1 MKKSGGKTFE
11 SGGPGA
17 GNLDKNNRRY
27 CMINRTHIFVVFVFI
42 ILLIT
47 GCAGTKVVRMEA
59 DTITD
64 LSGKWN
70 DTDSRLVAEELI
82 NDCLSRPWYNKFSDQ
97 SRIPTVIVGEVRNK
111 SHEHINIETFVKDIE
126 RSLINSGKVE
136 FVAGKHERIQ
146 LRQEKADQML
156 GNVTEETMKMAGK
169 EIGADLML
177 IGSINTIA
185 DQEGNKRVMFY
196 QINMELIEIETNR
209 KLWIGDKKIKK
220 FITKSRLK
228 L

>member
-1 MKKSGGKTFE
+1 MQE
-11 SGGPGA
+11 
-17 GNLDKNNRRY
+17 
-27 CMINRTHIFVVFVFI
+27 
-42 ILLIT
+42 
-47 GCAGTKVVRMEA
+47 
-59 DTITD
+59 DTTTD

-70 DTDSRLVAEELI
+70 DTDSRLVAEGLI
-82 NDCLSRPWYNKFSDQ
+82 NDCLSRPWYHKFSDQ
-97 SRIPTVIVGEVRNK
+97 SRIPTIIVGEVRNR
-111 SHEHINIETFVKDIE
+111 SHEHISIETFVKDME

-136 FVAGKHERIQ
+136 FVAGKRERIQ

-156 GNVTEETMKMAGK
+156 GNVTEESMKMAGK
-169 EIGADLML
+169 EIGADLMM

-196 QINMELIEIETNR
+196 QIDMELIEIETNR

-220 FITKSRLK
+220 YITKSRLK

>member
-1 MKKSGGKTFE
+1 MK
-11 SGGPGA
+11 
-17 GNLDKNNRRY
+17 
-27 CMINRTHIFVVFVFI
+27 NRTQTFFVFIFI

-47 GCAGTKVVRMEA
+47 GCAGTKVVRMEE
-59 DTITD
+59 DTTTD

-70 DTDSRLVAEELI
+70 DTDSRLVAEGLI
-82 NDCLSRPWYNKFSDQ
+82 NDCLLRPWYSKFSDQ
-97 SRIPTVIVGEVRNK
+97 NRIPTIIVGEVRNR

-136 FVAGKHERIQ
+136 FVACKHERIQ

-156 GNVTEETMKMAGK
+156 GNVTEESIKMAGK
-169 EIGADLML
+169 EIGADLMM

-196 QINMELIEIETNR
+196 QIDMELIEIETNK

-220 FITKSRLK
+220 YITKSRLK